1 MSRTDKDGCGTL
13 EKDQDWSREGER
25 KRLAKI
31 RASVTSGSE
40 APRVSALP
48 GKMYNSCMAMHS
60 HYIDEFLGLQTR
72 CLVNV
77 VLAPRQIDV
86 LCEDYPRDHWH

>member
-1 MSRTDKDGCGTL
+1 MSRTDKDECGVH
-13 EKDQDWSREGER
+13 EKDQDWSREGAC

-31 RASVTSGSE
+31 RASVTSGSQ
-40 APRVSALP
+40 APRESALP
-48 GKMYNSCMAMHS
+48 GKMYNSCTAMHS

-77 VLAPRQIDV
+77 VLASRQIDV
-86 LCEDYPRDHWH
+86 LCEDYTQDHWH